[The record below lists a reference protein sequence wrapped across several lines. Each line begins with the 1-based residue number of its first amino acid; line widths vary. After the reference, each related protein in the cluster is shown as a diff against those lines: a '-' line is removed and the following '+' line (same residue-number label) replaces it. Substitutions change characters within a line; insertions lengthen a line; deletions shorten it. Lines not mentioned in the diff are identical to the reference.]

1 MHNTHTTFR
10 PEQPLANQ
18 SVESRLSTLLMENE
32 REAIRSRLFRSALE
46 EQEMLLM
53 QRPISTEKAYALFG
67 LLLGTFPP
75 AAIFYRD
82 FGGELTHPYF
92 QLDWFFLLLA
102 MNATCSFVGRRMG
115 ARVSRWL
122 DDEENTSR
130 TWKFFM
136 SLTAGISWGVLT
148 GAAGGL
154 PFLGIGAI
162 FGALY
167 ALPVGMLA
175 FPLFASLHRPLARGG
190 MIDARH
196 FWPLACGVVMFIT
209 ALILGL

>member
-1 MHNTHTTFR
+1 
-10 PEQPLANQ
+10 
-18 SVESRLSTLLMENE
+18 MENE
-32 REAIRSRLFRSALE
+32 REANRRRLFRNALE
-46 EQEMLLM
+46 EEEMLLM
-53 QRPISTEKAYALFG
+53 RRPISTEKAYALFG

-75 AAIFYRD
+75 ATIFYRW

-92 QLDWFFLLLA
+92 QLDWFVLLLA
-102 MNATCSFVGRRMG
+102 MNVSCCLFGRRMG
-115 ARVSRWL
+115 ASVSRWL
-122 DDEENTSR
+122 VDKESTSR
-130 TWKFFM
+130 TWNFFM
-136 SLTAGISWGVLT
+136 SLTAGISWGVVT

-154 PFLGIGAI
+154 PAFGIGAI
-162 FGALY
+162 FGVLCAV
-167 ALPVGMLA
+167 PVAMVA